1 MHAYKVDK
9 RACNFNALTVLI
21 LNCYALLS
29 MMFSKP
35 TEFIIVN
42 LFLGVLD
49 LPDVVTASK
58 PYLLSPNVV
67 NTPDPSSHWELQ
79 QHCKYDGEGTTIAI
93 VDTGIQKFHPAFASR
108 KHPKSLYQLVGDASL
123 TFGDSYGHG
132 TLCAGVACGDPFVN
146 TFDGSKVKCR
156 GVAPKATLVV
166 SKAYE
171 TKGSQWYGVQ
181 ALGNLV
187 HAMTTQN
194 LKLDV
199 VVLSSGCADKQPG
212 LHEAIKALDQRDV
225 IVVCAASNEGAIDK
239 KAIWY
244 PARYRETICIGS
256 NDRNGKPSSFSPVGE
271 DMDFLALG
279 EHIIGPNLVN
289 SLTQDYGTSFA
300 APAVGG
306 LICLILQAVADKCP
320 SKLKQIHNGETM
332 KKLLQK
338 LTSEDP
344 HNKQEGYGSIKR
356 DQVKN
361 FFSDPA
367 HFITRLEMDKSI

>member
-1 MHAYKVDK
+1 
-9 RACNFNALTVLI
+9 
-21 LNCYALLS
+21 

-67 NTPDPSSHWELQ
+67 NTPDPSSYWELQ

-93 VDTGIQKFHPAFASR
+93 VDMGIQKFHPAFASR

-123 TFGDSYGHG
+123 TFGDAYGHG
-132 TLCAGVACGDPFVN
+132 TLCAGVACGDPFVS
-146 TFDGSKVKCR
+146 TFDGSTVECR

-171 TKGSQWYGVQ
+171 RSRSPWYGVE
-181 ALGNLV
+181 ALWNLV
-187 HAMTTQN
+187 TQN

-199 VVLSSGCADKQPG
+199 VVLSSGSADQIPG
-212 LHEAIKALDQRDV
+212 LHEAIKALDQRGV

-239 KAIWY
+239 AAIHY
-244 PARYRETICIGS
+244 PARYPETICIGS
-256 NDRNGKPSSFSPVGE
+256 HDRNGNRSSFSPVGE

-279 EHIIGPNLVN
+279 EHVIGPNLVN
-289 SLTQDYGTSFA
+289 SLTQAYGTSFA

-306 LICLILQAVADKCP
+306 LICLILQAVAATCP
-320 SKLKQIHNGETM
+320 PDILRRIHNNTTM
-332 KKLLQK
+332 KKLLRK
-338 LTSEDP
+338 LTSEGP
-344 HNKQEGYGSIKR
+344 RNKQEGYGSIKR
-356 DQVKN
+356 DQVNN
-361 FFSDPA
+361 FFSNPP
-367 HFITRLEMDKSI
+367 HFIERLIMEKSI